1 MSRRSRTRA
10 FARGLRGRPVAF
22 AALVAAVALVAAAA
36 LLVAV
41 PAHVPIAAASAP
53 AVLASSPTGA
63 VGPDVSPS
71 GPPSAPARAIPR
83 REPILLPV
91 RFAALTPEGVRLER
105 VLVAADGLTDGD
117 HGVPPNRVALARAA
131 ATLVLT
137 ERPTDAAL
145 MTAAPSGV
153 RVLGVTIV
161 DDVAVV
167 DVDRT
172 LARVRGSRVR
182 EELLAR
188 QLAGTLAEV
197 AGVRAVRLT
206 VEGRDVERLWGHL
219 DWSEGIEPR
228 PDDAVIPPT
237 LSTTAGA
244 SA

>member
-1 MSRRSRTRA
+1 MSRTSRTRA
-10 FARGLRGRPVAF
+10 LARGPRRRPIATVAL
-22 AALVAAVALVAAAA
+22 ATLLAAVAV
-36 LLVAV
+36 
-41 PAHVPIAAASAP
+41 IAAAP
-53 AVLASSPTGA
+53 ANMPMAGAASSPAGIASSPTGA
-63 VGPDVSPS
+63 VGPEAARS

-83 REPILLPV
+83 REPILVPV
-91 RFAALTPEGVRLER
+91 RFAALTPDGLRLER
-105 VLVAADGLTDGD
+105 VLVEADGLID
-117 HGVPPNRVALARAA
+117 HGRGVTPNRVALARAA

-206 VEGRDVERLWGHL
+206 VEGRDVQRLWGHL

-228 PDDAVIPPT
+228 PDDAVVPPT